1 MIRLVQVSKDYIG
14 ASTFRALK
22 DVHLHIPAGEAV
34 AITGPSGSGKTTL
47 LHLMGLIHKPTTGRV
62 EIGGRDTSQM
72 SDDERSGVRGR
83 SIGFVF
89 QAFHLVPHLTVLENA
104 SLPLLY
110 LGMAPHERV
119 ARASACLE
127 RVGLGHRLHRL
138 PRELSGGESQ
148 RAAIARALAADPP
161 VILADEPTGNL
172 DAANCARIM
181 DDLFAL
187 HATGKTLVVITHDNT
202 IADRF
207 PRRIRIFDG
216 NVEGGS
222 A

>member
-1 MIRLVQVSKDYIG
+1 MIRLAQVSKDYVG
-14 ASTFRALK
+14 AATFRALK
-22 DVHLHIPAGEAV
+22 DVNLYIHKGENV

-47 LHLMGLIHKPTTGRV
+47 LHLMGLIHQPTTGQI

-89 QAFHLVPHLTVLENA
+89 QAFHLIPHLTLQENA

-110 LGMAPHERV
+110 LGVAHRERM
-119 ARASACLE
+119 ARAAECLE
-127 RVGLGHRLHRL
+127 RVGLGHRLRRL
-138 PRELSGGESQ
+138 PREISGGESQ

-161 VILADEPTGNL
+161 IILADEPTGNL
-172 DAANCARIM
+172 DAANSRRVIE
-181 DDLFAL
+181 DLFAL
-187 HATGKTLVVITHDNT
+187 HASGKTLVVITHDNA

-207 PRRIRIFDG
+207 THRIRIFDG
-216 NVEGGS
+216 QVEDG
-222 A
+222 AT

>member
-1 MIRLVQVSKDYIG
+1 MIRLAQVSKDYVG

-22 DVHLHIPAGEAV
+22 DVNLHIAAGEAV

-72 SDDERSGVRGR
+72 PDDERSGVRGR

-110 LGMAPHERV
+110 LGMASHERV
-119 ARASACLE
+119 ARAAACLE

-172 DAANCARIM
+172 DAANSGRIM
-181 DDLFAL
+181 DDLLAL
-187 HATGKTLVVITHDNT
+187 RDTGKTLVVITHDQG
-202 IADRF
+202 IAARF
-207 PRRIRIFDG
+207 PRRITIFDG
-216 NVEGGS
+216 NVGGGG

>member
-1 MIRLVQVSKDYIG
+1 MIRLDQVSKDYIG

-22 DVHLHIPAGEAV
+22 DVNLHIARGEAV
-34 AITGPSGSGKTTL
+34 AVTGPSGSGKTTL
-47 LHLMGLIHKPTTGRV
+47 LHLMGLIHQPTTGRV
-62 EIGGRDTSQM
+62 EIDGRDTSQM
-72 SDDERSGVRGR
+72 SDNERSGVRGR

-110 LGMAPHERV
+110 LGMPHRERV
-119 ARASACLE
+119 TRATACLE

-138 PRELSGGESQ
+138 PREISGGESQ
-148 RAAIARALAADPP
+148 RAAVARALAADPP

-172 DAANCARIM
+172 DAANSGRIIE
-181 DDLFAL
+181 DLFAL
-187 HATGKTLVVITHDNT
+187 HAGGKTLVVITHDNT